1 MLTTASSLHRST
13 SELLH
18 SRLLMFS
25 PLCPRWSLV
34 LYGQVDTG
42 YRVSR

>member
-18 SRLLMFS
+18 SRLLIFS
-25 PLCPRWSLV
+25 PLCPRLLV